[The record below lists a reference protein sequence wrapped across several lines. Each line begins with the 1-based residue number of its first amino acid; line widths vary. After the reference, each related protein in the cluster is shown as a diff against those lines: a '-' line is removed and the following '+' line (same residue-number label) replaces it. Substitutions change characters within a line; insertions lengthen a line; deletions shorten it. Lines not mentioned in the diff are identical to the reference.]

1 MGFQGLG
8 VSSLHLLP
16 LGQSISH
23 SGPWGAG
30 LHRRGQGVGIRLA
43 LAPGGPILG
52 GRWPKI
58 EQYQQYRQPAQ
69 MCSKHNHSFP
79 CTSQSLLRACCCW
92 WGAVH
97 ASSRRLKGLSG
108 QRVPG
113 DCESGGASCEG
124 PLDARL
130 GTWALFLGYKRSLH
144 MCWWQSRWVSQ

>member
-1 MGFQGLG
+1 M
-8 VSSLHLLP
+8 SSLHLLP

-79 CTSQSLLRACCCW
+79 CTSQEGFELQAQSLLLLVGGCACILQKAERTLW
-92 WGAVH
+92 PEGA
-97 ASSRRLKGLSG
+97 
-108 QRVPG
+108 
-113 DCESGGASCEG
+113 
-124 PLDARL
+124 
-130 GTWALFLGYKRSLH
+130 W
-144 MCWWQSRWVSQ
+144 